1 MSAINTA
8 FIDCQILL
16 IEGLSTMF
24 EKNKY
29 PRIKV
34 GFKCTNVEEFFEK
47 ERKNIDVLFMDIDLN
62 GEDAIQHIPKLRAE
76 NENCKIVIFTNH
88 GDSKFVKESMKRGAD
103 GYILKTSD
111 YLEVIECIEEV
122 MKGNR
127 YVGDGLNITPPAP
140 DTKNGMIYANKTKV
154 YEDKYLI
161 RQKLTKREQ
170 EVLKLISQA
179 KNNREIADELFI
191 SDKTAGVHRKN
202 IMKKLGIRNTLS
214 LIRYVVDN
222 QLI

>member
-1 MSAINTA
+1 MSVVNTA
-8 FIDCQILL
+8 FIDSQVLL
-16 IEGLSTMF
+16 SEGLSTLF

-34 GFKCTNVEEFFEK
+34 MQKCTNIVDFLGK
-47 ERKNIDVLFMDIDLN
+47 DLKGIDIIFMDIDLN
-62 GEDAIQHIPKLRAE
+62 GDDAIPYIPELKSKYADA
-76 NENCKIVIFTNH
+76 KVVIFTNH
-88 GDSKFVKESMKRGAD
+88 GDPKFVKEAMKRGAD
-103 GYILKTSD
+103 GYILKTVD

-122 MKGNR
+122 LKGNI
-127 YVGDGLNITPPAP
+127 YVGEGLSITPPAP
-140 DTKNGMIYANKTKV
+140 NTKNGIVYANRSRIH
-154 YEDKYLI
+154 EDKYLI

-179 KNNREIADELFI
+179 KNNKEIADELYI

-202 IMKKLGIRNTLS
+202 IMRKLGVRNTLN